1 MVNTMIITTE
11 IFIDEVYNHLQKICL
26 QNKTT
31 MPPRDADTLQKITL
45 VVNASLHEIDLEVL
59 NRTKKY
65 IYKEWKKDQKG
76 FLYVHKGFHTSFRYA
91 LEQSIPR
98 SLEQIHEECPGLNV
112 YLMERLGKVNT
123 QHKKIYKEEMV
134 FQKGTAEFV
143 HTYARFIPT
152 EEFLFRTNS
161 GLYKSRTL
169 QIPKIER
176 WSYISGSLWEYLTF
190 NKIETNKIKLKPL
203 NIYPLIKTTE
213 RKLSPFEALDEYT

>member
-11 IFIDEVYNHLQKICL
+11 IFINEVYNHLQKICL

-31 MPPRDADTLQKITL
+31 MPPRDADTLQKINL
-45 VVNASLHEIDLEVL
+45 VVDESLHEIDLEVL
-59 NRTKKY
+59 NRTRKY

-123 QHKKIYKEEMV
+123 QHKKIYKEDMV

-203 NIYPLIKTTE
+203 NIYPLIKKTE